1 MNTNHWAYAPTL
13 LLVLTACGGGSSSGT
28 AEPQPTNSA
37 PSITSDGSVSVS
49 ENTTLVLDVSVT
61 DPDGDN
67 LIFTLTGEDAGL
79 FDITEDGQL
88 NFATAPDFEAPSDA
102 DGDNVYS
109 LTVSVSDGTSNTS
122 LDVIAEVINDEDDDF
137 QLTASAFATGT
148 AIPLINAC
156 SALGGNNYSPQLS
169 WRNVPDDTDSF
180 ALIIDDETAPCGT
193 DADACVHWNLFN
205 VDASVESLLED
216 VDPTTLVDTNGGG
229 NAVEGLTYA
238 GTNNYEGPCPP
249 GGNEHTYH
257 FALYA
262 LSEDQPNMTR
272 LDALTRSEFEEAY
285 SDNILGQANLTG
297 TFSD

>member
-1 MNTNHWAYAPTL
+1 M
-13 LLVLTACGGGSSSGT
+13 
-28 AEPQPTNSA
+28 
-37 PSITSDGSVSVS
+37 
-49 ENTTLVLDVSVT
+49 
-61 DPDGDN
+61 
-67 LIFTLTGEDAGL
+67 
-79 FDITEDGQL
+79 
-88 NFATAPDFEAPSDA
+88 
-102 DGDNVYS
+102 
-109 LTVSVSDGTSNTS
+109 
-122 LDVIAEVINDEDDDF
+122 
-137 QLTASAFATGT
+137 
-148 AIPLINAC
+148 
-156 SALGGNNYSPQLS
+156 
-169 WRNVPDDTDSF
+169 PDDTDSF

-216 VDPTTLVDTNGGG
+216 VDPTTLVDTKRGRQRR
-229 NAVEGLTYA
+229 EGLTYA

-249 GGNEHTYH
+249 GETSIPI